1 MAAETNAA
9 PQPQQ
14 PLQKFVGTVK
24 QVQDGGFIT
33 IRARVAAGPRTGPPP
48 ERTLALADLSDVPRM
63 ARRPTPTNPT
73 PDPMADQPLAW
84 ESREF
89 LRKMLVGK
97 QVTGVV
103 QRKDDRTDREYG
115 SIHLGPDPDNIN
127 ENVSYLLVREGLA
140 KVRDFCKEPAL
151 LEAQKEAENNR
162 KGLWSLDAVNHVR
175 KVTWE
180 IPDARQLVE
189 EYRGKKIKA
198 VVENVRDGSTVR
210 AFLMPDDRQFY
221 HATIMLSGV
230 RAPICKTG
238 STGKPE
244 AEGSEPHGLEAQ
256 YFTESK
262 LLQQEVEVMLESCNK
277 NNNMLVASVFHP
289 MGNIAEALLR
299 FGFAK
304 TIDWSLKVVSEG
316 SEKYRLAEKHARDN
330 KLKLWQ
336 NYSPP
341 TGPDIGAKDK
351 AFTGKVVEVV
361 NGDALMVR
369 RSKEMGG
376 GVRKVHLAS
385 IRPPRLDENATR
397 PPNFR
402 ALYDIP
408 HMFEAR
414 EFLRKKLIGHNV
426 QVQVDYI
433 QPANDS
439 FPEKTCCT
447 VMIGD
452 VNVAEALVSRGL
464 ATVVIHGQNSDQRS
478 SRYDELMIAEEKAI
492 KSSKGVHNKKPSTAR
507 RIADIGGEKSKQFL
521 PFLQRAGRMQ
531 AVVEFVAS
539 ASRYRLYIPRET
551 CVITFLLSGIQCPR
565 GERVMP
571 GGTTVPAEPFGNE
584 AHAFVKDQIL
594 QREVEIM
601 VEAIDKG
608 GNFIGWCFEGSNNIS
623 LSLVEE
629 GFASAFIMGDRSTY
643 GGQITAA
650 EDGAK
655 KKKLRRWANYVEE
668 DDAGKDDDADE
679 KATAAELEAERK
691 VNYVSAVVTEVTGE
705 AKVYAQHVD
714 DGKDL
719 EKMMGDLR
727 AEFIANPPL
736 SGAFQPK
743 RGDLCAAKFV
753 DGNWYR
759 AKVERLDMK
768 AGTASVLY
776 VDYGNRA
783 DIPKAHTASLP
794 GAFTALKHFAH
805 EYSLAL
811 CQLAKD
817 EEHAGMGLDALKEDL
832 LDKTVKLNVEYKI
845 GTSAYVSIVDG
856 NDHDICKGLIGEGLM
871 MAEKRGGRKVAKLVD
886 AYLEAMAKAKKEHL
900 NIWRYGDI
908 TDDDAREF
916 GVGR

>member
-14 PLQKFVGTVK
+14 PLQKFEGHVK
-24 QVQDGGFIT
+24 QVQDGGFII
-33 IRARVAAGPRTGPPP
+33 IRGQPRNGPPP
-48 ERTLALADLSDVPRM
+48 ERTLALADLSEVPRM
-63 ARRPTPTNPT
+63 ARRPTPTNPN
-73 PDPMADQPLAW
+73 PDPMVDHPLAW

-89 LRKMLVGK
+89 LRKLLVGK
-97 QVTGVV
+97 RVTGLV
-103 QRKDDRTDREYG
+103 QRKDDRVNPPREYG
-115 SIHLGPDPDNIN
+115 SVHLGPDTDNVN
-127 ENVSYLLVREGLA
+127 DNVSYLLVREGLA
-140 KVRDFCKEPAL
+140 KVRDFCKDPAL

-162 KGLWSLDAVNHVR
+162 KGLWSLDAISHIR

-180 IPDARQLVE
+180 VPDARQLVE

-210 AFLMPDDRQFY
+210 AFIMPDGNFY
-221 HATIMLSGV
+221 HVTIMLSGV

-238 STGKPE
+238 EKGLPV
-244 AEGSEPHGLEAQ
+244 AEGSEPFGMEAQ

-336 NYSPP
+336 NYTPP

-351 AFTGKVVEVV
+351 VFTGKVVEVV

-369 RSKEMGG
+369 RNKEMGG

-385 IRPPRLDENATR
+385 IRPPRLDEKAER

-426 QVQVDYI
+426 QVMVDYI
-433 QPANDS
+433 QPANDN

-492 KSSKGVHNKKPSTAR
+492 KSSKGLHNKKPSTAR

-565 GERVMP
+565 GERTIP
-571 GGTTVPAEPFGNE
+571 GGTNVPAEPFGNE

-629 GFASAFIMGDRSTY
+629 GFASAFIMGDRSAY
-643 GGQITAA
+643 GTQIVAA
-650 EDGAK
+650 EEAAK

-668 DDAGKDDDADE
+668 EETKDDAAGEDD
-679 KATAAELEAERK
+679 KANAELEAERK
-691 VNYVSAVVTEVTGE
+691 VNYVSAVVTEVTAE

-719 EKMMGDLR
+719 EKMMGELR
-727 AEFIANPPL
+727 AEFITNPPL

-759 AKVERLDMK
+759 AKVERVNMK
-768 AGTASVLY
+768 DGTASVLY

-783 DIPKAHTASLP
+783 DIPKSQTALLP

-817 EEHAGMGLDALKEDL
+817 EEFAGMGLDALKEDL
-832 LDKTVKLNVEYKI
+832 MDKTVKLNVEYKI
-845 GTSAYVSIVDG
+845 GTAAYVSVVDG

-871 MAEKRGGRKVAKLVD
+871 MAEKRGGRRVAKLVD

-916 GVGR
+916 GVGAAR